1 MIRLK
6 NNGFTLFEVLV
17 AVLLL
22 AIISSMIYSVLNAGI
37 RFSEQGE
44 RKILGLERELGL
56 LSLLKRQV
64 QGGWY
69 DEKKKQVIISANED
83 LLRMVTTAP
92 LLYPDAGVVM
102 VFYRIDRDGDAVYY
116 QEKRDFY
123 NIYYDEEFEPDFE
136 EMLLLLNES
145 GLQQFE
151 YDEESKIVHVTF
163 SGAAY
168 EFVPWSQG
176 NKQ

>member
-1 MIRLK
+1 MMRGTNK
-6 NNGFTLFEVLV
+6 GFTLFEVLV

-44 RKILGLERELGL
+44 RKIVSLERKLGL
-56 LSLLKRQV
+56 LNLLQRQV

-69 DEKKKQVIISANED
+69 DEKQNKVVISADEN
-83 LLRMVTTAP
+83 LLRIVTTSP

-102 VFYRIDRDGDAVYY
+102 AFYRIEAGTEALYY

-123 NIYYDEEFEPDFE
+123 NIDYNEDYEPDFE
-136 EMLLLLNES
+136 EMQLLLAEPGPL
-145 GLQQFE
+145 QFE
-151 YDEESKIVHVTF
+151 YDEENKTVRVTYLG
-163 SGAAY
+163 SEY
-168 EFVPWSQG
+168 EFSPWCQ
-176 NKQ
+176 